1 VCIGRVGEDLRED
14 VGVVVGVVECFTP
27 GAMRCG
33 GQKPEFH
40 GSSFVVAS
48 SGHFR
53 EDVANMS
60 LKKIWRVG
68 RVGRGC
74 YEETGTAPVE
84 FLLNQA
90 GIAFMPDTVPCGVAR
105 CRTTPHGVRC
115 ERTLTAESGNRVFSG
130 SRINTST
137 VLVELSIE
145 Y

>member
-1 VCIGRVGEDLRED
+1 MCIGRVGEDLRED

-60 LKKIWRVG
+60 LKKSGASDVSD
-68 RVGRGC
+68 
-74 YEETGTAPVE
+74 EDATKKLA
-84 FLLNQA
+84 LLLWNFCL
-90 GIAFMPDTVPCGVAR
+90 IK
-105 CRTTPHGVRC
+105 
-115 ERTLTAESGNRVFSG
+115 
-130 SRINTST
+130 
-137 VLVELSIE
+137 LV
-145 Y
+145 